1 MEALYAKLY
10 DKYTK
15 LKKEKES
22 QFDKL
27 NHDQEVKFLNYVA
40 AADEMIQYLKTENDR
55 LQGQV
60 DELKSEL
67 ASIRSSSDE
76 QDIHYKK
83 LLMEE
88 KQKNKELSEEIVR
101 LQKVEHNECSRCT
114 MHEETVG
121 QQNSREDTR
130 GDERPDNTVMES
142 MKKRKFVHTPDGMA
156 LPYIEVEPDRSADQ
170 HVYGDKGSGAPPSN
184 KQPLCCQKKISSGG
198 DATGTSSVNC
208 VFQYLVELVVG
219 MKISPFSQSNEP
231 CIMAHDQSSG
241 YSFSLTWI
249 TNPSGEVELLYRV
262 LSLGTFERVAPEWMK
277 ETLIFST
284 NMCKVFFERAKKIGN
299 SEEDSK
305 GNDDDD
311 GKQKEAGRHITWPD
325 GAVAAPPPRS
335 SSLPLI
341 ASAYPFIKMPG
352 CSTSVSTEDQD
363 PNNRDDLP
371 DYGDLSKI
379 SEQSPLQHE
388 NEVAEENKEGD
399 GNDFENLH
407 EEDDEDEDA
416 DFNPFLK
423 ETNSAEASSSLSSEV
438 EDFDADIADSSERPS
453 AVFESKEKT
462 IDVTKD
468 CRTSGNAEHGEEAVM
483 QNAVSSGEVCG
494 KKADITHPMT
504 NEKDSVLSA
513 ESGKVL
519 LCDKENGLTSQTD
532 VNSAAH
538 SRKPMV
544 DMDTEG
550 AICMRTRARYSLA
563 SFTLD
568 ELETFLQETDDE
580 DDLQNV
586 DDEEEYR
593 KFLAAVLRG
602 DDSQNLQ
609 ENANADDEDEENDA
623 DFELELEEA
632 LESEPEEI
640 EERRM
645 TRRNRR
651 QKASLEHSKQISGQL
666 NRPLR
671 PLLPFT
677 SIGPAFDGKHLT
689 QNIAPP
695 YVPPVNNG
703 LTCGFTPHQI
713 GQLHCLIHE
722 HVQLLIQVFSI
733 CVLEPVKSHVGA
745 QVKELIVEMLRKRD
759 QALAWRTVPYPSFC
773 FLPPYVHPSVPDEL
787 EKMLPPNDS
796 SKSAEQMSD
805 GRHKQLPDE
814 QAATSQAVECTSW
827 VPYICGPVLS
837 VIDVAPLRLVENYI
851 DEVTSAVRT
860 YERYQIELG
869 FENQSQKEPLFP
881 LHNSPCSAESD
892 GQGELENTPPDSS
905 GALSS
910 SSSNQ
915 IPKKTMAA
923 TLLEK
928 AKSQSVALVPKEIA
942 KLAQR
947 FWALFNPAL
956 FPHKPPPAPL
966 ANRVLFTDAEDEL
979 LALGLMEYNTDWK
992 AIQQRFLP
1000 CKSRH
1005 QIFVR
1010 QKNRASSKAPEN
1022 PIKAVRRMKN
1032 SPLTSEE
1039 IARIELGLKKF
1050 KLDWISI
1057 WRFFVPYR
1065 DPSLL
1070 PRQWRIASGT
1080 QKSYK
1085 SDENKKAKRRLYE
1098 LKRKTSKPSPSNW
1111 HSSSEKEGDST
1122 DNAAEDNNS
1131 GDNHMDKEDEA
1142 YVHEAFLAD
1151 WRPDNNISSSFSG
1164 HPHSQEG
1171 FQAREQ
1177 NDSSG
1182 SRYVRPQYCSKS
1194 SAAVKPVHSQVVL
1207 RPYRARRP
1215 NSARLVKLAPD
1226 LPPVNLP
1233 PSVRVMSQSAFKSSQ
1248 AAVTAKVPGVS
1259 SRIGGM
1265 VAENR
1270 GPHAG
1275 ITMKSGV
1282 GSSVRSGP
1290 SRNNYV
1296 NITAPSPHPN
1306 QSEVLIDNCVAERGD
1321 SDLQMH
1327 PLLFQAPQ
1335 GGRVPYHPMN
1345 FSTSTSSSFTFFPRK
1360 QPQLSLSLFH
1370 NPRHIRDAVN
1380 FLSKSSKTPEK
1391 NASSGVHFHPLL
1403 QRTDDMET
1411 DPVAAHPDARS
1422 PSGAESRK
1430 RRALIQNPCPSSSKT
1445 ALDGSSSAS
1454 GTKGASL
1461 SGKVNE
1467 LDLDIHLTFT
1477 SKNQEGVGSR
1487 NITPGSAGR
1496 SLSTPVSGIIE
1507 SESAKDSNKK
1517 RNSAPDELGDELESG
1532 VFPLVTSRN
1541 KGNNKVSDDMRDESI
1556 HEIIMEQEELSDS
1569 EEEFGENVEFEREEM
1584 ADSEGESTSDSEQ
1597 YVNIPS
1603 EEVQLDEMDAD
1614 IDNSREVN
1622 SQDDCVGNTCS
1633 TSDGRSVGLELA
1645 ERRVNIKPN
1654 VPSLNLNSCPP
1665 ISPHSN
1671 PKKGMGGYEFG
1682 PFGTTGTFIQNQ
1694 LPVGSK
1700 RSSRHIKP
1708 GAGHMKKRA
1717 KDAPENTSPTSGDVL
1732 PRNPRKRVCRSN
1744 STSSSGVSGKGNPS
1758 PNMETSI
1765 EKLKNV
1771 STDEFG

>member
-1 MEALYAKLY
+1 
-10 DKYTK
+10 
-15 LKKEKES
+15 
-22 QFDKL
+22 
-27 NHDQEVKFLNYVA
+27 
-40 AADEMIQYLKTENDR
+40 
-55 LQGQV
+55 
-60 DELKSEL
+60 
-67 ASIRSSSDE
+67 
-76 QDIHYKK
+76 
-83 LLMEE
+83 
-88 KQKNKELSEEIVR
+88 
-101 LQKVEHNECSRCT
+101 
-114 MHEETVG
+114 
-121 QQNSREDTR
+121 
-130 GDERPDNTVMES
+130 
-142 MKKRKFVHTPDGMA
+142 MA
-156 LPYIEVEPDRSADQ
+156 
-170 HVYGDKGSGAPPSN
+170 
-184 KQPLCCQKKISSGG
+184 
-198 DATGTSSVNC
+198 
-208 VFQYLVELVVG
+208 
-219 MKISPFSQSNEP
+219 
-231 CIMAHDQSSG
+231 
-241 YSFSLTWI
+241 
-249 TNPSGEVELLYRV
+249 
-262 LSLGTFERVAPEWMK
+262 
-277 ETLIFST
+277 
-284 NMCKVFFERAKKIGN
+284 
-299 SEEDSK
+299 
-305 GNDDDD
+305 
-311 GKQKEAGRHITWPD
+311 
-325 GAVAAPPPRS
+325 
-335 SSLPLI
+335 
-341 ASAYPFIKMPG
+341 G
-352 CSTSVSTEDQD
+352 CSTSVSTEDQV
-363 PNNRDDLP
+363 PNNQDDLP
-371 DYGDLSKI
+371 DYGNLSKI
-379 SEQSPLQHE
+379 PEQSPLPHE
-388 NEVAEENKEGD
+388 NEVAEEDKEGD
-399 GNDFENLH
+399 CNGYENLH

-453 AVFESKEKT
+453 PVFESKEKHR
-462 IDVTKD
+462 DATKD
-468 CRTSGNAEHGEEAVM
+468 CHTSTNDAKHGEETVM
-483 QNAVSSGEVCG
+483 QDSVSSGEACG
-494 KKADITHPMT
+494 KKADITHPTT
-504 NEKDSVLSA
+504 NEKDSVLCA
-513 ESGKVL
+513 ESEKVL
-519 LCDKENGLTSQTD
+519 LCDKENGSTSQTD

-609 ENANADDEDEENDA
+609 ENANVDDEDEENDA

-651 QKASLEHSKQISGQL
+651 QKASLEHSKKISGQL

-677 SIGPAFDGKHLT
+677 SIGSFSAFDGKHLT
-689 QNIAPP
+689 QNIAPS

-733 CVLEPVKSHVGA
+733 CVLEPVKSHIGA
-745 QVKELIVEMLRKRD
+745 QVKELIVKMLKKRD
-759 QALAWRTVPYPSFC
+759 QVLAWRTVPYPSFC

-787 EKMLPPNDS
+787 QKMLPPNGS
-796 SKSAEQMSD
+796 NKSAEQMSD
-805 GRHKQLPDE
+805 GRHKHLPDE
-814 QAATSQAVECTSW
+814 QARSSQTLECTSW

-851 DEVTSAVRT
+851 DDVTSALRT

-869 FENQSQKEPLFP
+869 FENHCQKEPLFP
-881 LHNSPCSAESD
+881 HNSPCSAESD

-905 GALSS
+905 GALST

-915 IPKKTMAA
+915 MPKKTMAA

-942 KLAQR
+942 RLAQR
-947 FWALFNPAL
+947 FWPLFNPAL
-956 FPHKPPPAPL
+956 YPHKPPPAPL

-1022 PIKAVRRMKN
+1022 PIKTVRRMKN

-1111 HSSSEKEGDST
+1111 QSSSEKEADLSLFLAWSFFRHCYLCFLPGQADEVIEEGDST
-1122 DNAAEDNNS
+1122 DNAVEDNNS

-1151 WRPDNNISSSFSG
+1151 WRPDNNISSSFSS
-1164 HPHSQEG
+1164 HLPSQEG

-1182 SRYVRPQYCSKS
+1182 SRDVLPQYCSKS
-1194 SAAVKPVHSQVVL
+1194 TAASDLTSRLAHSQVVL

-1248 AAVTAKVPGVS
+1248 AAATAKVPGIA

-1275 ITMKSGV
+1275 ITTKSVV

-1290 SRNNYV
+1290 SRNNYL
-1296 NITAPSPHPN
+1296 NIPAPSQHPN
-1306 QSEVLIDNCVAERGD
+1306 QSEVLIDNGVAERGD
-1321 SDLQMH
+1321 PDLQMH

-1335 GGRVPYHPMN
+1335 GGHLPCNRMN
-1345 FSTSTSSSFTFFPRK
+1345 FSTSTSSSFTFLPGK

-1391 NASSGVHFHPLL
+1391 KPSSFGVHFHPLL
-1403 QRTDDMET
+1403 QRADDMET
-1411 DPVAAHPDARS
+1411 DSVAAHPDARS

-1430 RRALIQNPCPSSSKT
+1430 RQTLIQNHCSSSKT
-1445 ALDGSSSAS
+1445 AVDGSSSAS
-1454 GTKGASL
+1454 DTKGASL

-1467 LDLDIHLTFT
+1467 LDLDIRLTFT
-1477 SKNQEGVGSR
+1477 SKNQDGVGSR
-1487 NITPGSAGR
+1487 NLTPCSAGR

-1517 RNSAPDELGDELESG
+1517 RNSGPDGVSDELESD
-1532 VFPLVTSRN
+1532 VFALVTSRN
-1541 KGNNKVSDDMRDESI
+1541 KGSNKVSDDMRGESI

-1597 YVNIPS
+1597 YVNIPN

-1614 IDNSREVN
+1614 IDNCREVN
-1622 SQDDCVGNTCS
+1622 SQDDRVGNTCS
-1633 TSDGRSVGLELA
+1633 TSDGRLVGLELA
-1645 ERRVNIKPN
+1645 DRRVISSQCSIFESEFL
-1654 VPSLNLNSCPP
+1654 PSN
-1665 ISPHSN
+1665 
-1671 PKKGMGGYEFG
+1671 FA
-1682 PFGTTGTFIQNQ
+1682 TFEPQE
-1694 LPVGSK
+1694 
-1700 RSSRHIKP
+1700 RSSKHIKP
-1708 GAGHMKKRA
+1708 GAGHMQKRA
-1717 KDAPENTSPTSGDVL
+1717 KDAPENAGPSSGDVL
-1732 PRNPRKRVCRSN
+1732 PRNSRKRVCRSN
-1744 STSSSGVSGKGNPS
+1744 STSSSSVSGKGNPR
-1758 PNMETSI
+1758 PNMDTSI
-1765 EKLKNV
+1765 EKLNV
-1771 STDEFG
+1771 NTDEFS

>member
-1 MEALYAKLY
+1 
-10 DKYTK
+10 
-15 LKKEKES
+15 
-22 QFDKL
+22 
-27 NHDQEVKFLNYVA
+27 
-40 AADEMIQYLKTENDR
+40 
-55 LQGQV
+55 
-60 DELKSEL
+60 
-67 ASIRSSSDE
+67 
-76 QDIHYKK
+76 
-83 LLMEE
+83 
-88 KQKNKELSEEIVR
+88 
-101 LQKVEHNECSRCT
+101 
-114 MHEETVG
+114 
-121 QQNSREDTR
+121 
-130 GDERPDNTVMES
+130 
-142 MKKRKFVHTPDGMA
+142 MA
-156 LPYIEVEPDRSADQ
+156 
-170 HVYGDKGSGAPPSN
+170 
-184 KQPLCCQKKISSGG
+184 
-198 DATGTSSVNC
+198 
-208 VFQYLVELVVG
+208 
-219 MKISPFSQSNEP
+219 
-231 CIMAHDQSSG
+231 G
-241 YSFSLTWI
+241 Y
-249 TNPSGEVELLYRV
+249 
-262 LSLGTFERVAPEWMK
+262 
-277 ETLIFST
+277 
-284 NMCKVFFERAKKIGN
+284 
-299 SEEDSK
+299 
-305 GNDDDD
+305 
-311 GKQKEAGRHITWPD
+311 
-325 GAVAAPPPRS
+325 
-335 SSLPLI
+335 
-341 ASAYPFIKMPG
+341 
-352 CSTSVSTEDQD
+352 STSVSTEDQV

-371 DYGDLSKI
+371 QYGNLPKI
-379 SEQSPLQHE
+379 SEQSPLPHE
-388 NEVAEENKEGD
+388 NEVAEEDKEGD
-399 GNDFENLH
+399 CNGYENLH

-438 EDFDADIADSSERPS
+438 EDFDTDIADSSERPS
-453 AVFESKEKT
+453 PIFESKENPR
-462 IDVTKD
+462 DAAKD
-468 CRTSGNAEHGEEAVM
+468 CHTSGNAKHGEETVM
-483 QNAVSSGEVCG
+483 QNSVSSGEVCG
-494 KKADITHPMT
+494 KKADITHPT
-504 NEKDSVLSA
+504 NEKDSVFCA
-513 ESGKVL
+513 ESEKVL
-519 LCDKENGLTSQTD
+519 LCDKENGSTSQTD
-532 VNSAAH
+532 VNSATH

-609 ENANADDEDEENDA
+609 ENANVDDEDEENDA

-651 QKASLEHSKQISGQL
+651 QKASLEHSKKISGQL

-677 SIGPAFDGKHLT
+677 SIGSFSAFDGKHLT
-689 QNIAPP
+689 QNIAPS

-733 CVLEPVKSHVGA
+733 CVLEPVKSHIGA

-759 QALAWRTVPYPSFC
+759 QVLTWRTVPYPSFC

-787 EKMLPPNDS
+787 QKMLPPNDS
-796 SKSAEQMSD
+796 NKSAEQMSD
-805 GRHKQLPDE
+805 GRHKHLPDE
-814 QAATSQAVECTSW
+814 QARTSQALECTSW

-851 DEVTSAVRT
+851 DDVTSALRT

-869 FENQSQKEPLFP
+869 FENHCQKEPLFP

-892 GQGELENTPPDSS
+892 VQGELENTPPDSS
-905 GALSS
+905 AVLSS

-915 IPKKTMAA
+915 MPKKTMAA

-947 FWALFNPAL
+947 FWPLFNPVL
-956 FPHKPPPAPL
+956 YPHKPPPAPL

-1039 IARIELGLKKF
+1039 IARIELG
-1050 KLDWISI
+1050 
-1057 WRFFVPYR
+1057 
-1065 DPSLL
+1065 
-1070 PRQWRIASGT
+1070 
-1080 QKSYK
+1080 
-1085 SDENKKAKRRLYE
+1085 
-1098 LKRKTSKPSPSNW
+1098 
-1111 HSSSEKEGDST
+1111 DST
-1122 DNAAEDNNS
+1122 DNAVEDNNS

-1151 WRPDNNISSSFSG
+1151 WRPDNNISSSFSS
-1164 HPHSQEG
+1164 HPPSQEG

-1182 SRYVRPQYCSKS
+1182 SRDVLPQYCSKS
-1194 SAAVKPVHSQVVL
+1194 SATIRPAHSQVVL

-1248 AAVTAKVPGVS
+1248 AAATAKVPGIA

-1275 ITMKSGV
+1275 TTTKSVV
-1282 GSSVRSGP
+1282 GSSVTSGL
-1290 SRNNYV
+1290 SRNNYL
-1296 NITAPSPHPN
+1296 NITAPSQHAN
-1306 QSEVLIDNCVAERGD
+1306 QSEVLIENCVAERGD

-1335 GGRVPYHPMN
+1335 GGHLPYNPMN
-1345 FSTSTSSSFTFFPRK
+1345 FSTSTSSCFTYLPGK

-1391 NASSGVHFHPLL
+1391 KASSFGVHFHPLL
-1403 QRTDDMET
+1403 QRADDMET
-1411 DPVAAHPDARS
+1411 DSVAAHPDVRS
-1422 PSGAESRK
+1422 PSGALSRK
-1430 RRALIQNPCPSSSKT
+1430 RQTLIQNHCSSSSKT
-1445 ALDGSSSAS
+1445 AIDGSSSAS
-1454 GTKGASL
+1454 DTKGASL

-1467 LDLDIHLTFT
+1467 LDLNIRLTFT

-1487 NITPGSAGR
+1487 NLTPCSAGR

-1517 RNSAPDELGDELESG
+1517 RNSGPDGVGEEHESG
-1532 VFPLVTSRN
+1532 VFALVTSRN
-1541 KGNNKVSDDMRDESI
+1541 KGSNKVSDDMRDESI

-1597 YVNIPS
+1597 YVNIPN

-1614 IDNSREVN
+1614 IDNCREVN
-1622 SQDDCVGNTCS
+1622 SQDSRVGNTCS
-1633 TSDGRSVGLELA
+1633 TSDGRLVGLELA
-1645 ERRVNIKPN
+1645 DRRVNIKPN

-1671 PKKGMGGYEFG
+1671 PKKGVGGYEFG

-1700 RSSRHIKP
+1700 RSSKHIKP
-1708 GAGHMKKRA
+1708 GAGHMQKRA
-1717 KDAPENTSPTSGDVL
+1717 KDAPDNTGPSSGDVL
-1732 PRNPRKRVCRSN
+1732 PRNSRKRVCRSN

-1758 PNMETSI
+1758 PNMDTST
-1765 EKLKNV
+1765 EKLNV
-1771 STDEFG
+1771 NTDEFG

>member
-1 MEALYAKLY
+1 
-10 DKYTK
+10 
-15 LKKEKES
+15 
-22 QFDKL
+22 
-27 NHDQEVKFLNYVA
+27 
-40 AADEMIQYLKTENDR
+40 
-55 LQGQV
+55 
-60 DELKSEL
+60 
-67 ASIRSSSDE
+67 
-76 QDIHYKK
+76 
-83 LLMEE
+83 
-88 KQKNKELSEEIVR
+88 
-101 LQKVEHNECSRCT
+101 
-114 MHEETVG
+114 
-121 QQNSREDTR
+121 
-130 GDERPDNTVMES
+130 
-142 MKKRKFVHTPDGMA
+142 MA
-156 LPYIEVEPDRSADQ
+156 
-170 HVYGDKGSGAPPSN
+170 
-184 KQPLCCQKKISSGG
+184 
-198 DATGTSSVNC
+198 
-208 VFQYLVELVVG
+208 
-219 MKISPFSQSNEP
+219 
-231 CIMAHDQSSG
+231 
-241 YSFSLTWI
+241 
-249 TNPSGEVELLYRV
+249 
-262 LSLGTFERVAPEWMK
+262 
-277 ETLIFST
+277 
-284 NMCKVFFERAKKIGN
+284 
-299 SEEDSK
+299 
-305 GNDDDD
+305 
-311 GKQKEAGRHITWPD
+311 
-325 GAVAAPPPRS
+325 
-335 SSLPLI
+335 
-341 ASAYPFIKMPG
+341 G
-352 CSTSVSTEDQD
+352 CSTSVSTEDQG

-371 DYGDLSKI
+371 ENGNLSKI
-379 SEQSPLQHE
+379 SEQSPLPHE
-388 NEVAEENKEGD
+388 NEVAEEDKEGD
-399 GNDFENLH
+399 CNGYENLH

-453 AVFESKEKT
+453 PVFESKGKHR
-462 IDVTKD
+462 DATKD
-468 CRTSGNAEHGEEAVM
+468 CHTSGNANHGEETVM
-483 QNAVSSGEVCG
+483 QNSVSSGEVCG
-494 KKADITHPMT
+494 KNTDITHPT
-504 NEKDSVLSA
+504 ANEKDSVLCA
-513 ESGKVL
+513 ESEKVV
-519 LCDKENGLTSQTD
+519 LCDKENGSTSQTD

-538 SRKPMV
+538 SRKPIV

-651 QKASLEHSKQISGQL
+651 QKASLEHSKKISEQL

-677 SIGPAFDGKHLT
+677 SIGSFSAFDGKHLT
-689 QNIAPP
+689 QNIAPS
-695 YVPPVNNG
+695 YVPPVNNV

-733 CVLEPVKSHVGA
+733 CVLEPVKSHIGA
-745 QVKELIVEMLRKRD
+745 QVKELIDEMLRKRD
-759 QALAWRTVPYPSFC
+759 QVLAWRTVPYPSFC

-787 EKMLPPNDS
+787 QRTLPPKERN
-796 SKSAEQMSD
+796 KSAEQMSD
-805 GRHKQLPDE
+805 GRHKHLPDK
-814 QAATSQAVECTSW
+814 QARSSQALECTSW

-851 DEVTSAVRT
+851 DDVTSAVRT

-869 FENQSQKEPLFP
+869 FENHCQKEPMFP

-915 IPKKTMAA
+915 MAKKTMAA

-947 FWALFNPAL
+947 FWPLFNPAL
-956 FPHKPPPAPL
+956 YPHKPPPAPL

-1005 QIFVR
+1005 Q
-1010 QKNRASSKAPEN
+1010 KNCWFYLVGCTEDEKL
-1022 PIKAVRRMKN
+1022 
-1032 SPLTSEE
+1032 PLTSEE
-1039 IARIELGLKKF
+1039 IARIELG
-1050 KLDWISI
+1050 
-1057 WRFFVPYR
+1057 
-1065 DPSLL
+1065 
-1070 PRQWRIASGT
+1070 
-1080 QKSYK
+1080 
-1085 SDENKKAKRRLYE
+1085 
-1098 LKRKTSKPSPSNW
+1098 
-1111 HSSSEKEGDST
+1111 DST
-1122 DNAAEDNNS
+1122 DNAVEDNNS

-1151 WRPDNNISSSFSG
+1151 WRPDNNISTSFSN
-1164 HPHSQEG
+1164 HLPSHEG

-1182 SRYVRPQYCSKS
+1182 SRDVLPQYCSQS
-1194 SAAVKPVHSQVVL
+1194 SAAINDLTSRPVHSQVVL

-1248 AAVTAKVPGVS
+1248 AAATAKVPGIV

-1275 ITMKSGV
+1275 ITTKSVV

-1290 SRNNYV
+1290 SRNNYL
-1296 NITAPSPHPN
+1296 NITAPSQHPN
-1306 QSEVLIDNCVAERGD
+1306 QSEVLIDNCLAERGD

-1335 GGRVPYHPMN
+1335 GGHLPCNPMN
-1345 FSTSTSSSFTFFPRK
+1345 FSTSTSSSFTFLPGK

-1391 NASSGVHFHPLL
+1391 KASSFGVHFHPLL
-1403 QRTDDMET
+1403 QRADDMET
-1411 DPVAAHPDARS
+1411 DSVAAHPDARS

-1430 RRALIQNPCPSSSKT
+1430 RQALIQNHCSSSSKT
-1445 ALDGSSSAS
+1445 AVDGSSSAS
-1454 GTKGASL
+1454 DTKGASL
-1461 SGKVNE
+1461 SGKLNE
-1467 LDLDIHLTFT
+1467 LDLDIRLTFT

-1487 NITPGSAGR
+1487 NLTPSSAGR

-1507 SESAKDSNKK
+1507 SESAKASNKK
-1517 RNSAPDELGDELESG
+1517 RNSAPDGVADELESG
-1532 VFPLVTSRN
+1532 VFALVTSRN
-1541 KGNNKVSDDMRDESI
+1541 KGGNKVSDDMRDESI

-1569 EEEFGENVEFEREEM
+1569 EEEFGENVEFEHEEM

-1597 YVNIPS
+1597 YVNMPN

-1633 TSDGRSVGLELA
+1633 TSDGLLVGLELA
-1645 ERRVNIKPN
+1645 DRRVNIKPN

-1671 PKKGMGGYEFG
+1671 PKKGVGGYEFG

-1700 RSSRHIKP
+1700 RSSKHIKP
-1708 GAGHMKKRA
+1708 GAGHMQKRA
-1717 KDAPENTSPTSGDVL
+1717 KDAPENTGPSSGDVL
-1732 PRNPRKRVCRSN
+1732 PRNSRKRVCRSN

-1758 PNMETSI
+1758 PNMDTSI

-1771 STDEFG
+1771 NTDEFG

>member
-1 MEALYAKLY
+1 
-10 DKYTK
+10 
-15 LKKEKES
+15 
-22 QFDKL
+22 
-27 NHDQEVKFLNYVA
+27 
-40 AADEMIQYLKTENDR
+40 
-55 LQGQV
+55 
-60 DELKSEL
+60 
-67 ASIRSSSDE
+67 
-76 QDIHYKK
+76 
-83 LLMEE
+83 
-88 KQKNKELSEEIVR
+88 
-101 LQKVEHNECSRCT
+101 
-114 MHEETVG
+114 
-121 QQNSREDTR
+121 
-130 GDERPDNTVMES
+130 
-142 MKKRKFVHTPDGMA
+142 MA
-156 LPYIEVEPDRSADQ
+156 
-170 HVYGDKGSGAPPSN
+170 
-184 KQPLCCQKKISSGG
+184 
-198 DATGTSSVNC
+198 
-208 VFQYLVELVVG
+208 
-219 MKISPFSQSNEP
+219 
-231 CIMAHDQSSG
+231 
-241 YSFSLTWI
+241 
-249 TNPSGEVELLYRV
+249 
-262 LSLGTFERVAPEWMK
+262 
-277 ETLIFST
+277 
-284 NMCKVFFERAKKIGN
+284 
-299 SEEDSK
+299 
-305 GNDDDD
+305 
-311 GKQKEAGRHITWPD
+311 
-325 GAVAAPPPRS
+325 
-335 SSLPLI
+335 
-341 ASAYPFIKMPG
+341 G
-352 CSTSVSTEDQD
+352 CSTSVSTEDQV
-363 PNNRDDLP
+363 PNNQDDLP
-371 DYGDLSKI
+371 DYGNLSKI
-379 SEQSPLQHE
+379 PEQSPLPHE
-388 NEVAEENKEGD
+388 NVVAEEDKEGD
-399 GNDFENLH
+399 CNGYENLH

-453 AVFESKEKT
+453 AVFESKEKHR
-462 IDVTKD
+462 DATKD
-468 CRTSGNAEHGEEAVM
+468 CHTSTNDAKHGEETVM
-483 QNAVSSGEVCG
+483 QDSVSSGEACG
-494 KKADITHPMT
+494 KKADITHPTT
-504 NEKDSVLSA
+504 NEKDSVLCA
-513 ESGKVL
+513 ESEKVL
-519 LCDKENGLTSQTD
+519 LCDKENGSTSQTD

-609 ENANADDEDEENDA
+609 ENANVDDEDEENDA

-651 QKASLEHSKQISGQL
+651 QKASLEHSKKISGQL
-666 NRPLR
+666 NKPLR

-677 SIGPAFDGKHLT
+677 SIGSFSAFDGKHLT
-689 QNIAPP
+689 QNIAPS

-733 CVLEPVKSHVGA
+733 CVLEPVKSHIGA
-745 QVKELIVEMLRKRD
+745 QVKELIVEMLKKRD
-759 QALAWRTVPYPSFC
+759 QVLAWRTVPYPSFC

-787 EKMLPPNDS
+787 QKMLPPNGS
-796 SKSAEQMSD
+796 NKSAEQMSD
-805 GRHKQLPDE
+805 GRHKHLPDE
-814 QAATSQAVECTSW
+814 QARSSQTLECTSW

-851 DEVTSAVRT
+851 DDVTSALRT

-869 FENQSQKEPLFP
+869 FENHCQKEPLFP
-881 LHNSPCSAESD
+881 HNSPCSAESD

-905 GALSS
+905 GALST

-915 IPKKTMAA
+915 MPKKTMAA

-928 AKSQSVALVPKEIA
+928 AKEIA

-947 FWALFNPAL
+947 FWPLFNPAL
-956 FPHKPPPAPL
+956 YPHKPPPAPL

-1022 PIKAVRRMKN
+1022 PIKTVRRMKN

-1039 IARIELGLKKF
+1039 IARIELG
-1050 KLDWISI
+1050 
-1057 WRFFVPYR
+1057 
-1065 DPSLL
+1065 
-1070 PRQWRIASGT
+1070 
-1080 QKSYK
+1080 
-1085 SDENKKAKRRLYE
+1085 
-1098 LKRKTSKPSPSNW
+1098 
-1111 HSSSEKEGDST
+1111 DST
-1122 DNAAEDNNS
+1122 DDAVEDNNS

-1151 WRPDNNISSSFSG
+1151 WRPDNNISSSFSS
-1164 HPHSQEG
+1164 HLPSQEG

-1182 SRYVRPQYCSKS
+1182 SRDVLPQYCSKS
-1194 SAAVKPVHSQVVL
+1194 TAASDLTSRLAHSQVVL

-1248 AAVTAKVPGVS
+1248 AAATAKVPGIA

-1275 ITMKSGV
+1275 ITTKSVV

-1290 SRNNYV
+1290 SRNNYL
-1296 NITAPSPHPN
+1296 NIPAPSQHPN
-1306 QSEVLIDNCVAERGD
+1306 QSEVLIDNGVAERGD
-1321 SDLQMH
+1321 PDLQMH

-1335 GGRVPYHPMN
+1335 GDSM
-1345 FSTSTSSSFTFFPRK
+1345 
-1360 QPQLSLSLFH
+1360 
-1370 NPRHIRDAVN
+1370 
-1380 FLSKSSKTPEK
+1380 
-1391 NASSGVHFHPLL
+1391 
-1403 QRTDDMET
+1403 
-1411 DPVAAHPDARS
+1411 AAHPDARS
-1422 PSGAESRK
+1422 PSGAESRE
-1430 RRALIQNPCPSSSKT
+1430 RQTLIQNHCSSSKT
-1445 ALDGSSSAS
+1445 AVDGSSSAS
-1454 GTKGASL
+1454 DTKGASL

-1467 LDLDIHLTFT
+1467 LDLDIRLTFT

-1487 NITPGSAGR
+1487 NLTPCSAGR

-1507 SESAKDSNKK
+1507 SESANDSNKK
-1517 RNSAPDELGDELESG
+1517 RNSGPDGVSDELESD
-1532 VFPLVTSRN
+1532 VFALVTSRN
-1541 KGNNKVSDDMRDESI
+1541 KGSNKVSDDMRGESI

-1597 YVNIPS
+1597 YVNIQMS
-1603 EEVQLDEMDAD
+1603 LDTRAASFFLEVQLDEMDAD
-1614 IDNSREVN
+1614 IDNCREVN
-1622 SQDDCVGNTCS
+1622 SQDDRVGQYMQHI
-1633 TSDGRSVGLELA
+1633 RALVGLELA
-1645 ERRVNIKPN
+1645 DRRVNIKPN
-1654 VPSLNLNSCPP
+1654 VPYLNLNSCPP

-1671 PKKGMGGYEFG
+1671 PKKGVGSYEFG

-1700 RSSRHIKP
+1700 RSSKHIKP
-1708 GAGHMKKRA
+1708 GAGHMQKRA
-1717 KDAPENTSPTSGDVL
+1717 KDAPENAGPSSRDVL
-1732 PRNPRKRVCRSN
+1732 PRNSRKRVCRSN
-1744 STSSSGVSGKGNPS
+1744 STSSSSVSGKGNPR
-1758 PNMETSI
+1758 PNMDTSI
-1765 EKLKNV
+1765 EKLNV
-1771 STDEFG
+1771 NTDEFC